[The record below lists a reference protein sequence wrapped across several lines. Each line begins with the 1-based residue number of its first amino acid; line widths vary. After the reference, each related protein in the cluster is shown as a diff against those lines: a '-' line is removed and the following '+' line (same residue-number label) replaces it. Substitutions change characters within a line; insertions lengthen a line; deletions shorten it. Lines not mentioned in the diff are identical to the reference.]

1 MPMDFAFGALIF
13 NEHQGL
19 VSGLK
24 EAGRYQGVYALECDA
39 LSESSIIIFQ
49 CQPDRFDPVSAG
61 AKVELMPDP
70 KQRVTIEPQKW
81 EQPSGAAMSC
91 EESILVLR
99 ENLVEI
105 QDVCQEALEDA
116 VLMDVSEAQF
126 RKVLHALV
134 DELAN
139 PYKKG

>member
-1 MPMDFAFGALIF
+1 M
-13 NEHQGL
+13 
-19 VSGLK
+19 
-24 EAGRYQGVYALECDA
+24 
-39 LSESSIIIFQ
+39 
-49 CQPDRFDPVSAG
+49 
-61 AKVELMPDP
+61 
-70 KQRVTIEPQKW
+70 
-81 EQPSGAAMSC
+81 
-91 EESILVLR
+91 LR

>member
-1 MPMDFAFGALIF
+1 M
-13 NEHQGL
+13 
-19 VSGLK
+19 S
-24 EAGRYQGVYALECDA
+24 
-39 LSESSIIIFQ
+39 
-49 CQPDRFDPVSAG
+49 
-61 AKVELMPDP
+61 DP
-70 KQRVTIEPQKW
+70 KQHVAFEPPKW
-81 EQPSGAAMSC
+81 EQPNGEAISC